1 MIPPDRRA
9 VFARHTQWLAIA
21 LEALVLL
28 SLVSGAIP
36 LGLAQPVW
44 WLRLFDSALNL
55 APLLLLAVM
64 LLLLSCVLLDID
76 CDEAL
81 ASGRRSFQL
90 ASRWAWIFALLLP
103 LQLAGFAWLWADSDS
118 QVNRQINQGERN
130 VAALRSRIGAS
141 SSEAELRSLLAS
153 ANLGP
158 LPPLRVGSLADQKQQ
173 LSDALAIQASQLSGN
188 LREQRATML
197 RSSLPGSLRVLF
209 GAAIVSAFLFL
220 LRAQI

>member
-1 MIPPDRRA
+1 MIPIDRRTA
-9 VFARHTQWLAIA
+9 FARHTQWLAIA

-28 SLVSGAIP
+28 SLVAGAIP
-36 LGLAQPVW
+36 LGLMQPVW

-81 ASGRRSFQL
+81 ISGRRSFQL
-90 ASRWAWIFALLLP
+90 ASRWAWIFALLVP

-130 VAALRSRIGAS
+130 VTALRSRIGAR

-158 LPPLRVGSLADQKQQ
+158 LPPLRAGALPDQKQQ

-188 LREQRATML
+188 LREQRAAML

-220 LRAQI
+220 LRA